1 MNDTKWV
8 QHISEQGEK
17 WEVTLF
23 SDSEYRVRSK
33 GDAFTY
39 GSYYLPK
46 SEYVPCDPPEKLVDV
61 TAQCEA
67 YGASIAHNTQII
79 GYNCYNLR
87 KVKLYKAES
96 SSVKNCEQWA
106 FIVERKEPS

>member
-8 QHISEQGEK
+8 QHISGQGKK
-17 WEVTLF
+17 WKNVSSF
-23 SDSEYRVRSK
+23 
-33 GDAFTY
+33 Y
-39 GSYYLPK
+39 GSSQWMVEAEMNGNHHFLPK
-46 SEYVPCDPPEKLVDV
+46 SEYVPCDPPEKVVDV

-106 FIVERKEPS
+106 FIVERKELP